1 MSFATKLIGRLS
13 VSVRSLKFSINSLL
27 SSQSDSFI
35 EVTVPSTRW
44 FKRHALASRTSLRAP
59 LTE

>member
-1 MSFATKLIGRLS
+1 MSFATK
-13 VSVRSLKFSINSLL
+13 LL